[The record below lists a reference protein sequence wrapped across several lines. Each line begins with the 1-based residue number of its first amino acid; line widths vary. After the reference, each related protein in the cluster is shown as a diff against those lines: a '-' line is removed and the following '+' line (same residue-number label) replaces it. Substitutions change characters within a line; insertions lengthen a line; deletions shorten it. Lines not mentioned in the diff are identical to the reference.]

1 MTGDAP
7 LPVTHRGPGS
17 SVSQQKPREPRDPDV
32 TPGPVTSQTVRTTC
46 SAPPRSRFLL
56 FCPSRR
62 PVAAS
67 VSSPAPVT
75 SRSVVMAA
83 ASSEPQPSSAGS
95 PAQAAAPE
103 PPEEEA
109 AGRAEEDEDDEEDE
123 EEDEESSSSGGSER
137 SDSPAGSSLDGERG
151 SSRPEDGPSP
161 GGSIISGSSSSSA
174 PSTAGSSTAGSSSGA
189 DDGYSSAGQSGRR
202 TSLEGDGE
210 PLSRMD
216 SEDSRPGPFAEKQP
230 QSMMFPPPCF
240 TVALWSSPKS
250 VAPPLHTWAT
260 LAAPLSSCLRSIS
273 STLMDVDST
282 ISSGRS
288 TPAMMIG
295 QGLSATSSK
304 SLSYSCCWDQC
315 QTCFSS
321 SPDLAEHLRSLHVDG
336 QRGGVFVCFWKGCK
350 VYNRPSTS
358 QSWLQRHM
366 LTHSGDKPFKCVVGG
381 CNASFASQGGLAR
394 HVPTHFSQQNSSK
407 LSGHP
412 KSKEESPS
420 KAGLTKR
427 RKLKNKRKRSLP
439 AALGSSPYSS
449 APVQMKARPHDFFD
463 AQTLDA
469 IRHRAI
475 CFNLS
480 AQIESLGN
488 GHSVVFHSTVIA
500 KRKEDSGKI
509 KFLLHWTPED
519 ILPDVWVN
527 EGDWHQLK
535 TKVVHLSKLPK
546 DTALLLDPNIYRAV
560 P

>member
-1 MTGDAP
+1 
-7 LPVTHRGPGS
+7 
-17 SVSQQKPREPRDPDV
+17 
-32 TPGPVTSQTVRTTC
+32 
-46 SAPPRSRFLL
+46 
-56 FCPSRR
+56 
-62 PVAAS
+62 
-67 VSSPAPVT
+67 
-75 SRSVVMAA
+75 MAA

-95 PAQAAAPE
+95 PAQQAAAPE
-103 PPEEEA
+103 PPEDEA
-109 AGRAEEDEDDEEDE
+109 AGRAEEEEDDEEDE
-123 EEDEESSSSGGSER
+123 EEDEESSGGSER

-161 GGSIISGSSSSSA
+161 GSSSSA

-189 DDGYSSAGQSGRR
+189 DDGYSSAGQSSGRR

-216 SEDSRPGPFAEKQP
+216 SED
-230 QSMMFPPPCF
+230 
-240 TVALWSSPKS
+240 
-250 VAPPLHTWAT
+250 
-260 LAAPLSSCLRSIS
+260 SIS

-288 TPAMMIG
+288 TPAMMND

-439 AALGSSPYSS
+439 
-449 APVQMKARPHDFFD
+449 RPHDFFD

-527 EGDWHQLK
+527 EGDRHQLK

>member
-1 MTGDAP
+1 
-7 LPVTHRGPGS
+7 
-17 SVSQQKPREPRDPDV
+17 
-32 TPGPVTSQTVRTTC
+32 
-46 SAPPRSRFLL
+46 
-56 FCPSRR
+56 
-62 PVAAS
+62 
-67 VSSPAPVT
+67 
-75 SRSVVMAA
+75 MAA
-83 ASSEPQPSSAGS
+83 ASSEPPMSETPRPDS
-95 PAQAAAPE
+95 
-103 PPEEEA
+103 PPEM
-109 AGRAEEDEDDEEDE
+109 EDEDGE
-123 EEDEESSSSGGSER
+123 SSGGDSE
-137 SDSPAGSSLDGERG
+137 SGGI
-151 SSRPEDGPSP
+151 PS
-161 GGSIISGSSSSSA
+161 
-174 PSTAGSSTAGSSSGA
+174 GSSTAT
-189 DDGYSSAGQSGRR
+189 DDGYCSG
-202 TSLEGDGE
+202 SKSGLEGE

-216 SEDSRPGPFAEKQP
+216 SED
-230 QSMMFPPPCF
+230 
-240 TVALWSSPKS
+240 
-250 VAPPLHTWAT
+250 
-260 LAAPLSSCLRSIS
+260 SIS

-288 TPAMMIG
+288 TPAMMN
-295 QGLSATSSK
+295 GLGLPASSSK
-304 SLSYSCCWDQC
+304 SVSYTCCWDEC

-321 SPDLAEHLRSLHVDG
+321 SPDLAEHIRSIHVDG

-350 VYNRPSTS
+350 VYNTPSTS

-407 LSGHP
+407 VSSHP

-420 KAGLTKR
+420 KAGLSKR
-427 RKLKNKRKRSLP
+427 RKLKNKRKRSLSS
-439 AALGSSPYSS
+439 LGSSQYS
-449 APVQMKARPHDFFD
+449 AATIQLKARPHDFFD

-500 KRKEDSGKI
+500 KRKEDTGKI
-509 KFLLHWTPED
+509 KLLLHWTPED

-527 EGDWHQLK
+527 ENERHQLK

-546 DTALLLDPNIYRAV
+546 DTALLLDPNIYRDSSKRMTPSGA